1 VAGEPAVEYRLKR
14 SIDAF
19 PASDGELYLLRTGSG
34 EDHVVKD
41 PTERDRAILELL
53 GKGYVTEAGIVDE
66 LRRRGVDDDGV
77 GDALAD
83 LEQGAFV
90 ERAGGGA
97 LLSERERD
105 RYDRQLIYFA
115 DLAAPG
121 VLAEE
126 LQQRLRE
133 ATVVVLGTGG
143 LGSWT
148 ACGLAC
154 AGVGSL
160 VLVDDDRVELS
171 NLNRQIL
178 FGERDVGGLKVER
191 AKRALRAHN
200 PEIAVRAVERRVRG
214 PRDLDDLV
222 DGASLVITVAD
233 WPPYDLPRWVNRA
246 CVEAGVPHVSA
257 GQRLPLNR
265 VGPTV
270 VPGESACLE
279 CEERGIRRDYPL
291 YDELAEFRTAHP
303 VDAATIAPAS
313 GIVGSML
320 AMEAI
325 HLLTGLARPSSQGAV
340 LLFDLRTLVVKR
352 EEIARDPDCP
362 LCGGLAHATDAHEL
376 AQSLDGF
383 AKSAR

>member
-1 VAGEPAVEYRLKR
+1 MGVGAKVEAEETAGRVAEYRLKR

-19 PASDGELYLLRTGSG
+19 PASDGELYLLRTGAG
-34 EDHVVKD
+34 EDYVVKD
-41 PTERDRAILELL
+41 PTERDRVVLELL
-53 GKGYVTEAGIVDE
+53 GKGYVSEAALVAE
-66 LRRRGVDDDGV
+66 CERRGLAGDGV
-77 GDALAD
+77 AGALED
-83 LEQGAFV
+83 LERGGFV
-90 ERAGGGA
+90 ERAGGGD
-97 LLSERERD
+97 LLAERERA

-121 VLAEE
+121 VRSEE
-126 LQQRLRE
+126 LQLRLRE

-160 VLVDDDRVELS
+160 VLIDDDRVELS

-178 FGERDVGGLKVER
+178 FGERDVGGLKVEM
-191 AKRALRAHN
+191 AERALHAHN
-200 PEIAVRAVERRVRG
+200 PEIDIRTVERRVRG
-214 PRDLDDLV
+214 PRDLDDVL

-233 WPPYDLPRWVNRA
+233 WPPYELPRWVNGA
-246 CVEAGVPHVSA
+246 CVAAGVPHISA
-257 GQRLPLNR
+257 GQHLPLNR
-265 VGPTV
+265 IGPTV

-279 CEERGIRRDYPL
+279 CEERAIRREYPL
-291 YDELAEFRTAHP
+291 YDELAEFRTARP

-325 HLLTGLARPSSQGAV
+325 HLLTGLVTPSSQDAV
-340 LLFDLRTLVVKR
+340 LLFDLRTLVVTR

-362 LCGGLAHATDAHEL
+362 VCGTT
-376 AQSLDGF
+376 
-383 AKSAR
+383 